1 MREQFR
7 PIATN
12 LTPVNVVGIPGLMLV
27 VVAIALAIQFPE
39 VRWLILATV
48 TGGSVIAALL
58 IRRRWRRFEDD
69 DGDPSHGMLH
79 VYEPAAAPQ
88 NTPSRHAHFDGV
100 HVLVPAGT

>member
-27 VVAIALAIQFPE
+27 IIAIALAFQFPE

-48 TGGSVIAALL
+48 TGGSAIAWML
-58 IRRRWRRFEDD
+58 ISRRWRRS
-69 DGDPSHGMLH
+69 DGDGGAPSHGVLH
-79 VYEPAAAPQ
+79 VYEPAASAQ
-88 NTPSRHAHFDGV
+88 DDASRPRFGSAQI
-100 HVLVPAGT
+100 LVPAGI